1 MQATRM
7 GVFAA
12 ALLLPNIFALGLLTT
27 QTGGESP
34 IPRVVNLLRKLL
46 ETIETEAK
54 TEEDLYEK
62 YMCWGSS
69 TISSKKASNA
79 EAQTRIDSLTQ
90 YVADLDA
97 GAIELTSERTDLD
110 KEIQQISE
118 GLEAAANKRAQ
129 ENKDYEMAKEEMDA
143 AILALTEAIDV
154 LGKMSENKTT
164 GVFLKVKDRL
174 NEGMGMTFAQRSAQ
188 GARIDHAIE
197 IADKYLRKGDA
208 IFLRRALTG
217 EVPDVD
223 WKKLN
228 RKATFKMSYKAR
240 SFKIQAVLADMLAT
254 FNKTL
259 TDAQAKEKSDIAS
272 FDALTSTKDS
282 QLQAA
287 QSNYASMAVEK
298 GAKAEA
304 RSEASTEKDALTTQ
318 ISTDKEFISQTQAS
332 LATKTAEWK
341 ARQELRSAELAA
353 ISKAI
358 SFLHSDDA
366 RNLMKKS
373 FKSQGYLLLQES
385 EKRWSKAS
393 ALLTR
398 LASATKDRRLLA
410 IAPFSQKEKDAI
422 APAIQAIDSLIE
434 KLKEDEKDDL
444 QKKEQCESERAADTR
459 DAILRAR
466 LIDEKTDAI
475 TGLQENIEELAATI
489 DATNKSKIE
498 TELEL
503 KEAQANRDAEHKE
516 YLANKQDDMDAASLV
531 KSAETTL
538 SGFYKEKG
546 LMLAQGAALTKQP
559 VETVA
564 GEAPTPPPTTWEG
577 AYMGA
582 TSEST
587 GIIAILAMVHE
598 DIEKDIAKANA
609 DEKASNDAF
618 LDFKQLAETDIAA
631 DIATITKL
639 EGTKGSKIADKSTA
653 TQERSTAKATLNSL
667 LAAIET
673 KASAG
678 CDYFAVNYKLR
689 LANRQIELDGLTK
702 AKAYLQGGEFSKID
716 PNREMKPGD
725 AASAALLED
734 HVHKAKQQRLRR

>member
-240 SFKIQAVLADMLAT
+240 SFGIQMVLKKLLETFTANLGEAT
-254 FNKTL
+254 
-259 TDAQAKEKSDIAS
+259 AKEEKALGDYTSLKGAMDGQLSAS
-272 FDALTSTKDS
+272 QEALTKMDKETGAKGLSKSEAEDEIGTLNAQITADNGFITQTQTDMSTK
-282 QLQAA
+282 
-287 QSNYASMAVEK
+287 
-298 GAKAEA
+298 
-304 RSEASTEKDALTTQ
+304 TT
-318 ISTDKEFISQTQAS
+318 
-332 LATKTAEWK
+332 EWK
-341 ARQELRSAELAA
+341 ARQAVRADEVEA
-353 ISKAI
+353 INKAI
-358 SFLHSDDA
+358 SILFNDDKRDLFA
-366 RNLMKKS
+366 KS
-373 FKSQGYLLLQES
+373 FKSQGFTLLQLKES
-385 EKRWSKAS
+385 SSAVALMSRAMQTIAKAGRVAHDDRLEHFAEKVKNETKVVDSSPVDGDHFKAV
-393 ALLTR
+393 LG
-398 LASATKDRRLLA
+398 
-410 IAPFSQKEKDAI
+410 
-422 APAIQAIDSLIE
+422 AIDTMIGH
-434 KLKEDEKDDL
+434 LKDEEAEDL
-444 QKKEQCESERAADTR
+444 TKKEQCEQDRMKDAR
-459 DAILRAR
+459 DAILASRDMDETTDDITR
-466 LIDEKTDAI
+466 LKSEI
-475 TGLQENIEELAATI
+475 QELAEEIKTLEAKMAADKAAMDEAT
-489 DATNKSKIE
+489 KIRNE
-498 TELEL
+498 ENAAW
-503 KEAQANRDAEHKE
+503 EA
-516 YLANKQDDMDAASLV
+516 ANKDDQDAAATVSEALTV
-531 KSAETTL
+531 LE
-538 SGFYKEKG
+538 GFYG
-546 LMLAQGAALTKQP
+546 SFLQKQ
-559 VETVA
+559 
-564 GEAPTPPPTTWEG
+564 APTSPPTTWVEPYVGKTTEG
-577 AYMGA
+577 KGVL
-582 TSEST
+582 S
-587 GIIAILAMVHE
+587 ILELIHE
-598 DIEKDIAKANA
+598 DILKDIKTH
-609 DEKASNDAF
+609 KDAEVA
-618 LDFKQLAETDIAA
+618 AEAAYGAALNKFNTEYAA
-631 DIATITKL
+631 DGTKKTGL
-639 EGTKGSKIADKSTA
+639 EGTKGGKET
-653 TQERSTAKATLNSL
+653 EV
-667 LAAIET
+667 ET
-673 KASAG
+673 KTTSRGTKFGELQGFYQKIEDGEKA
-678 CDYFAVNYKLR
+678 CNYFTINYPVRRSNR
-689 LANRQIELDGLTK
+689 LIEIDGLTK
-702 AKAYLQGGEFSKID
+702 AKAILGGGRFTPPAD
-716 PNREMKPGD
+716 PTREIKPGD
-725 AASAALLED
+725 ALLQR
-734 HVHKAKQQRLRR
+734 VHKHQ

>member
-240 SFKIQAVLADMLAT
+240 SFGIQMVLKKLLETFTANLGEAT
-254 FNKTL
+254 
-259 TDAQAKEKSDIAS
+259 AKEEKALGDYTSLKGAMDGQLSAS
-272 FDALTSTKDS
+272 QEALTKMDKET
-282 QLQAA
+282 
-287 QSNYASMAVEK
+287 
-298 GAKAEA
+298 GAKGLSK
-304 RSEASTEKDALTTQ
+304 SEAEDEIGTLNAQ
-318 ISTDKEFISQTQAS
+318 ITADNGFISQTQTDLS
-332 LATKTAEWK
+332 TKTGEWK
-341 ARQELRSAELAA
+341 TRKELRAGELAA
-353 ISKAI
+353 ISKTI
-358 SFLHSDDA
+358 SILHNDDA
-366 RNLMKKS
+366 RDLFKKS
-373 FKSQGYLLLQES
+373 FTSQGYQLLQES
-385 EKRWSKAS
+385 ATVRSSERSRLHQANTV
-393 ALLTR
+393 LR
-398 LASATKDRRLLA
+398 QLASVTKDRRLLA
-410 IAPFSQKEKDAI
+410 LAPFSEAEKTAI
-422 APAIQAIDSLIE
+422 APAIEAIDTLIA
-434 KLKEDEKDDL
+434 KLSADEADDL
-444 QKKEQCESERAADTR
+444 AKKEKCETERAEDTR
-459 DAILRAR
+459 SAILKAR
-466 LIDEKTDAI
+466 LVDEKTDAI
-475 TGLQENIEELAATI
+475 TELTDNIEELIASILATETNMNETKAELAEATDNRNAENKEYESDMKDDQDAADTVVM
-489 DATNKSKIE
+489 AKTA
-498 TELEL
+498 L
-503 KEAQANRDAEHKE
+503 KE
-516 YLANKQDDMDAASLV
+516 
-531 KSAETTL
+531 
-538 SGFYKEKG
+538 FYTKND
-546 LMLAQGAALTKQP
+546 LMLLQQP
-559 VETVA
+559 VATVA
-564 GEAPTPPPTTWEG
+564 GEAPTAPPDTWTG

-582 TSEST
+582 TDDTSN
-587 GIIAILAMVHE
+587 ILALLEMIHE
-598 DIEKDIAKANA
+598 DITKDMTKAQA
-609 DEKASNDAF
+609 DEAAAEAAYGKFKKLSEDSIKAD
-618 LDFKQLAETDIAA
+618 EG
-631 DIATITKL
+631 TISKL
-639 EGTKGSKIADKSTA
+639 EGTKGEKEVFKVTA
-653 TQERSTAKATLNSL
+653 TTQRSLAKDDLNKL
-667 LAAIET
+667 LATIKM
-673 KASAG
+673 KASSG

-689 LANRQIELDGLTK
+689 LSNRQIELDGLTK

-716 PNREMKPGD
+716 PNREMTPGD
-725 AASAALLED
+725 AVLFQ
-734 HVHKAKQQRLRR
+734 KKLRR